1 MPTAL
6 QFNFAATL
14 TGRELGNWTTIKAVV
29 DDNQIAWVQLNR
41 PEKRN
46 CMSPTLNDE
55 MLQVLDAVALDD
67 QARVM
72 VLTGAGEAFS
82 AGMDLQ
88 EFFRDTDNLKPM
100 EREIVQRSCF
110 EWQGPRLR
118 NFPLPTIAM
127 VNGYCFGG
135 AFLPMG
141 NCDIAIAADEAL
153 FGLSEVNWGI
163 IPGGNVPIAVVHNMS
178 QRDAIYYSISGE
190 TFTGVQAADMK
201 LVNESVPGERLYDR
215 VVEVAKMMA
224 TKNPSIV
231 RTTKEM
237 IRNMRTMGYAEA
249 ENYINAKFDE
259 ALYNDGDN
267 GRSKGL
273 QQFLD
278 EKSIRPGLEGYK
290 S

>member
-1 MPTAL
+1 MKAAPKL
-6 QFNFAATL
+6 NFAAHL
-14 TGRELGNWTTIKAVV
+14 KGRELGNWKTIKAVV
-29 DDNQIAWVQLNR
+29 DADRIAWVQLNR

-55 MLQVLDAVALDD
+55 MLEVLDAVALDD
-67 QARVM
+67 EARVM
-72 VLTGAGEAFS
+72 VLTGSGEAFS

-88 EFFRDTDNLKPM
+88 EFFRDTDNLKPAQ
-100 EREIVQRSCF
+100 RTIVQRSCF

-135 AFLPMG
+135 AFLPLS

-163 IPGGNVPIAVVHNMS
+163 IPGGNVPTAVVHTMS
-178 QRDAIYYSISGE
+178 LRDALYYSITGE
-190 TFTGVQAADMK
+190 TFTGRQAAEMK
-201 LVNESVPGERLYDR
+201 LVTQSVPGRELYDR
-215 VVEVAKMMA
+215 VLEVAKVMV
-224 TKNPSIV
+224 TKNTAIV
-231 RTTKEM
+231 RSTKEL

-259 ALYNDGDN
+259 ALYNDTDN
-267 GRSKGL
+267 GRTKGL
-273 QQFLD
+273 QQFLV

-290 S
+290 N

>member
-1 MPTAL
+1 MKTAPK
-6 QFNFAATL
+6 FDFAAQPI
-14 TGRELGNWTTIKAVV
+14 GRELGSWKTIRAVV
-29 DDNQIAWVQLNR
+29 DDDRIAWVQLNR

-55 MLQVLDAVALDD
+55 MLEVLDAVALDD
-67 QARVM
+67 EARVM

-88 EFFRDTDNLKPM
+88 EFFRETDDLKPAA
-100 EREIVQRSCF
+100 RTIVQRSCF

-118 NFPLPTIAM
+118 NFPKPTIAM

-141 NCDIAIAADEAL
+141 SCDIAIAADEAL

-178 QRDAIYYSISGE
+178 QRDAIYYSITGE
-190 TFTGVQAADMK
+190 TFTGRQAADMK
-201 LVNESVPGERLYDR
+201 LINESVPGEELYDR
-215 VVEVAKMMA
+215 VVHLAKTMA
-224 TKNPSIV
+224 TKNPSVV
-231 RTTKEM
+231 RSTKEL

-259 ALYNDGDN
+259 AQYNDDDN

>member
-1 MPTAL
+1 MKTEPK
-6 QFNFAATL
+6 FDFAAQL
-14 TGRELGNWTTIKAVV
+14 IGRELGSWKTIRAVV
-29 DDNQIAWVQLNR
+29 DDNRIAWVQLNR

-46 CMSPTLNDE
+46 CMSPTLNNE
-55 MLQVLDAVALDD
+55 MLEVLDAVALDD
-67 QARVM
+67 EARVM

-88 EFFRDTDNLKPM
+88 EFFRDTDGLKAA
-100 EREIVQRSCF
+100 EREIVQRSAF

-118 NFPLPTIAM
+118 NFALPTIAM

-135 AFLPMG
+135 AFLPLG
-141 NCDIAIAADEAL
+141 SCDIAIAAEEAL

-163 IPGGNVPIAVVHNMS
+163 IPGGNVPVAVVHNMS
-178 QRDAIYYSISGE
+178 QRDALYYSISGE
-190 TFTGVQAADMK
+190 TFTGSQAAAMN
-201 LVNESVPGERLYDR
+201 LVNESVPGEQLYNR
-215 VVEVAKMMA
+215 VVEAAKMMA
-224 TKNPSIV
+224 TKNASVV
-231 RTTKEM
+231 RSTKEM

-259 ALYNDGDN
+259 ALYNDADN

-278 EKSIRPGLEGYK
+278 EKSIRPGLESYK